1 MTKQSTNKQ
10 MKNILI
16 LSLVLFL
23 AACGNEPKDKKAE
36 LEKLKKE
43 QAKISEQIAD
53 LEAQIGDDKEDV
65 VKEVTVFDV
74 QKSTFKNYIEIQGKV
89 DAEQNVQVN
98 PEAQGVITKIYASIG
113 QHVSKGQV
121 LAQIDDAVLRQ
132 NIAQLQTSLDLATN
146 LYNRQKNLWDQ
157 KIGTEVQYLNAK
169 SQKEGLEKQMA
180 VLKQQAA
187 MYKIKSPI
195 SGTIDEMDYKVG
207 QAVQPGAPG
216 IRVVNANDLKAKAQV
231 SETYAGR
238 INQGDEVLVILPDAS
253 DSVKTRI
260 SFASKTIDPM
270 SRSFNVEVKLPSRKT
285 FRPNMI
291 SVLKIV
297 DYTNKDATTVPIK
310 AIQKSEKGDY
320 LMLAVN
326 GKAKKVDVKVG
337 NVYNGMAEIL
347 EGISAGD
354 KVVVAGLNGLSEGD
368 TVSF

>member
-1 MTKQSTNKQ
+1 
-10 MKNILI
+10 MKKILFASMI
-16 LSLVLFL
+16 LFL
-23 AACGNEPKDKKAE
+23 AACGNNPKDKKAQ

-43 QAKISEQIAD
+43 QADINKKVAE
-53 LEAQIGDDKEDV
+53 LEAEIGSKKEEV
-65 VKEVTVFDV
+65 VKDVEVYTVENG
-74 QKSTFKNYIEIQGKV
+74 TFKNYIEIQGKV

-98 PEAQGVITKIYASIG
+98 PEAMGVITKVYANIG
-113 QHVSKGQV
+113 QHVSKGQI

-146 LYNRQKNLWDQ
+146 LYNRQKNLWNQ

-180 VLKQQAA
+180 VLKQQAD

-195 SGTIDEMDYKVG
+195 SGTVDQMDYKVG

-216 IRVVNANDLKAKAQV
+216 IRVVNADDLKAKAQV
-231 SETYAGR
+231 SESYAGR

-253 DSVKTRI
+253 DSVKTKI
-260 SFASKTIDPM
+260 SFASKTIDPS
-270 SRSFNVEVKLPSRKT
+270 SRSFNVEVKLPSRKS

-291 SVLKIV
+291 SILKIV
-297 DYTNKDATTVPIK
+297 DYTNKNATTVPIK

-320 LMLAVN
+320 LMLVVA

-337 NVYNGMAEIL
+337 NIYDGEAEIL
-347 EGISAGD
+347 SGIKAGD
-354 KVVVAGLNGLSEGD
+354 KVVTVGLNGLGEGD
-368 TVSF
+368 TVKL

>member
-1 MTKQSTNKQ
+1 
-10 MKNILI
+10 MKKILI
-16 LSLVLFL
+16 AAVVLFI
-23 AACGNEPKDKKAE
+23 AACGNKGDKKAE

-43 QAKISEQIAD
+43 QAKIAEQIAEI
-53 LEAQIGDDKEDV
+53 EAELGSKKEDV
-65 VKEVTVFDV
+65 VKDVEVYKV
-74 QKSTFKNYIEIQGKV
+74 QTSVFKNYIQIQGKV
-89 DAEQNVQVN
+89 DAEQSVQVN
-98 PEAQGVITKIYASIG
+98 PEAQGVITNVYVNVG
-113 QHVSKGQV
+113 QNVSKGQV

-169 SQKEGLEKQMA
+169 SQKEGLERQMA

-187 MYKIKSPI
+187 MYKIKAPI
-195 SGTIDEMDYKVG
+195 SGTVDQMDYKVG

-216 IRVVNANDLKAKAQV
+216 IRIVNANDLKAKAQV

-238 INQGDEVLVILPDAS
+238 INQGDEVVVILPDAN
-253 DSVKTRI
+253 DSLKTKL

-270 SRSFNVEVKLPSRKT
+270 SRSFNVEVKLPSKKT

-297 DYTNKDATTVPIK
+297 DYTNAKATTVPIK
-310 AIQKSEKGDY
+310 ALQKSESGDY
-320 LMLAVN
+320 LMIVEG

-337 NVYNGMAEIL
+337 NVYNGQVEIL
-347 EGISAGD
+347 SGIKEND
-354 KVVVAGLNGLSEGD
+354 QVIVVGLNGLNQGD
-368 TVSF
+368 TVKI